1 MGEITVGVD
10 VKNISNVA
18 GAEVA
23 QLYLHNTVASV
34 SQPVRELKGFHRILL
49 PPGQTQHVEFKL
61 HLDDLAFYNAD
72 VKRVV
77 EPGTFDV
84 FVGGSSQADKAGS
97 FTVLE

>member
-1 MGEITVGVD
+1 VGVD
-10 VKNISNVA
+10 VKNISSVP

-34 SQPVRELKGFHRILL
+34 SQPVRELKGFHRIFLQA
-49 PPGQTQHVEFKL
+49 GQTQHVEFKL
-61 HLDDLAFYNAD
+61 HFDDLAFYNVD
-72 VKRVV
+72 VQRVV

-84 FVGGSSQADKAGS
+84 YVGGSSQADKAGS